1 MQLLLVLL
9 VPVWASAAISEVN
22 LVRNESGYSLTW
34 RADEPVNLSASGS
47 PDMSDPLLLGSGLQ
61 AGRIDVEVPASIVR
75 PYFQLASGT
84 ELLVVA
90 ERLLPLEGGRNF
102 RDLGGYS
109 TPEGKRVKW
118 GRLFRSG
125 YMAELTAQDYEY
137 LSHLGIK
144 VVCDLRSTS
153 ERKERPT
160 RWDAPGARYL
170 SWDYEMASSGLREVF
185 SAGNLSEEM
194 TRQFMLETYH
204 NLAIEQKDRYRQI
217 FEELASGNIPLAF
230 NCSAG
235 KVRAGMGA
243 ALILTALGVERSQV
257 VHDYSLSET
266 FVDYMADYS
275 SPKSGDSESLD
286 AALAQL
292 PPEVLRPVFRSDP
305 RYLEAAFAAIAEQ
318 FGSVDAYIE
327 NELQVSDQQLLRIRH
342 LLLK

>member
-34 RADEPVNLSASGS
+34 RADEPVTLTVSGS

-185 SAGNLSEEM
+185 SAG
-194 TRQFMLETYH
+194 
-204 NLAIEQKDRYRQI
+204 KD
-217 FEELASGNIPLAF
+217 
-230 NCSAG
+230 
-235 KVRAGMGA
+235 RAGMGA

-342 LLLK
+342 LLLQ